1 MKLGFRA
8 KTLRTETLNNAGARS
23 REMLQQSR
31 ILRVIRKH
39 VVKKSLELFDE
50 LAADA
55 DKYRTFYEV
64 RASSARNQ
72 CATMRMPMQHLDKL
86 FNDLMKL
93 LACCSSG
100 SCQQYLDMPPCCQR
114 C

>member
-1 MKLGFRA
+1 MIS
-8 KTLRTETLNNAGARS
+8 AGARS

-39 VVKKSLELFDE
+39 IVKKSLELFDE

-64 RASSARNQ
+64 RPAVRGLTVPSYKR
-72 CATMRMPMQHLDKL
+72 H
-86 FNDLMKL
+86 
-93 LACCSSG
+93 CSN
-100 SCQQYLDMPPCCQR
+100 
-114 C
+114 